1 MKLKTRMVMLALAGT
16 VAAGGLAGCSL
27 FGSSSEPKQTEATEA
42 AASETETTAEK
53 NESSSV
59 KTPVLAKGSTELDAD
74 EMGGAATAAEELNE
88 GNAQYLKG
96 SANMDVTSD
105 LREELVD
112 GQKPHTI
119 VITCS
124 DSRVPPEL
132 IFNADLGELFTIR
145 TAGNVV
151 GEYEVGSVEY
161 AADHLGSQLVVVMGH
176 SSCGAVGAAVEG
188 HAHGNI
194 ESIVHEIVPSVEEAK
209 KTESN
214 EEAIADLAE
223 DLNVANTI
231 KRLRESSII
240 KELEESGKLKI
251 VGAKYDIETGEV
263 TYFEEESEDGSS
275 KKTTSSKETE
285 ESEEGT
291 EKTEETE
298 ETTEE

>member
-42 AASETETTAEK
+42 VASEAETTAEK

-74 EMGGAATAAEELNE
+74 EMGSAATAAEELNE

-291 EKTEETE
+291 EETEETE

>member
-42 AASETETTAEK
+42 AASEAETTAEK

-105 LREELVD
+105 LREELVN

>member
-42 AASETETTAEK
+42 AASEAETTAEK

-105 LREELVD
+105 LREELVN

-209 KTESN
+209 KTESD

-291 EKTEETE
+291 EETEETE

>member
-42 AASETETTAEK
+42 AASEAETTAEK

-105 LREELVD
+105 LREELVN

-285 ESEEGT
+285 ESGEGT

>member
-291 EKTEETE
+291 EETEETE